1 MKRIF
6 LNIFFFSVLIYS
18 SNAQTYTPRQE
29 YQWYTSISTT
39 DNKGSA
45 YTLTPYMWIPP
56 GCQKVNAVF
65 VASTAVLEQLLV
77 ESPEIR
83 AVFSRRGVAILW
95 SSDNFYHDDITATGQ
110 IQTMLNVFSSL
121 TGYTELKTV
130 PWIITGHSGTNPMP
144 RYITANSASRV
155 AMCIINKATAQCGN
169 GTTVPILTTQ
179 GDYGVWDSYSQDLNA
194 LFTIEPTY
202 TDVRNLRT
210 NYGQPVSYFYDPNT
224 GHFDC
229 SRPLLKNIALWIDD
243 TWNLRFDNNGNMI
256 PLDQTKGWIVGM
268 PCVGYTADKFLPIP
282 YTNQATGSLT
292 QTQVQVA
299 AWFPSQRTAQAA
311 YDMANV
317 SMTRITQVTGFVN
330 PADGTYDAQSYWWRA
345 IMLKIP
351 FTLNADGH
359 SVALTTAAYTRMPN
373 RTDYF
378 DNNFNATQSFFNKA
392 DNSFSNSGNPSQIE
406 VCSGNWKQ
414 TGTNTFEYIP
424 RFKST
429 NYFIVRQQG
438 DATYRSSVQAG
449 NVNLT
454 SISTGTAN
462 TITFNAIPNQNYSAL
477 NPLTL
482 TATSS
487 AGVTVRYFV
496 NSGPAHISGNQL
508 IFDKDSIPPKAHFPI
523 PVTVTAYHMGTASP
537 AVNTATS
544 VSRTFYIMNGALT
557 PLTWFVAPTATGTGD
572 GTSWTNSCTIQTAV
586 SYATYGDNI
595 FMKAGDYNLSASL
608 SVDSKVLNIYGG
620 FAGTESQISD
630 RQLSD
635 LDYNGIIEPWEFTNR
650 TRLVG
655 GRYKATPV
663 SFTVFKITGGTAS
676 NVRVDGISVEEG
688 LYLGG
693 GNPAGVNL
701 AGTCTFANS
710 IVRNCRVYNSLGN
723 VNSSAAG
730 GIVTTVSDA
739 TIDGC
744 LIENCEAQPTQSTST
759 YGGQSKGVGCY
770 IYSTIQNS
778 VVRNNRMIYD
788 MIRPAGNTNA
798 VYYNPYLYGTGIY
811 LMYKSAKAINCLVYN
826 NEARVLNWDAV
837 NYTTVQ
843 LNTIVIRGVGISA
856 ENGGAVINCTVVN
869 NKACVKDLNGNTLSP
884 GSGGQGVGIYLKSSN
899 SATNNNE
906 AYMINNVAWGNVALG
921 TSASDQHIRLD
932 ISASVGTATPIY
944 TFYNN
949 VTPAAATNAT
959 TATSAYFLNNGTNL
973 STLSATNTT
982 ASTGPFF
989 LYPSTFAGAV
999 WGNVVQA
1006 SADSLKSI
1014 TKANWTIQSGS
1025 YLMGK
1030 GTISYTAAGSTS
1042 LLTPTLDL
1050 IGTTRNLNSP
1060 SVGAYESQS
1069 WTSPTGLAGLLDTS
1083 KSVYRSGN
1091 ELFNLTAGDKVTV
1104 YDACGRKLQALK
1116 ASTNQLQLSFN
1127 GFVIISVQHPNGETE
1142 SVK

>member
-1 MKRIF
+1 MKKYIILLF
-6 LNIFFFSVLIYS
+6 FPLFFSITFS
-18 SNAQTYTPRQE
+18 QTYTPRQD

-95 SSDNFYHDDITATGQ
+95 SSDNFYHDDVTATGQ

-130 PWIITGHSGTNPMP
+130 PWIVTGHSGTNPMP
-144 RYITANSASRV
+144 RYIVKTTPEKV
-155 AMCIINKATAQCGN
+155 ALAIINKATAQCGSI
-169 GTTVPILTTQ
+169 TSVPILSTN
-179 GDYGVWDSYSQDLNA
+179 GEFMEWDSYSKDLKANISSESSYA
-194 LFTIEPTY
+194 
-202 TDVRNLRT
+202 DVRNNRT
-210 NYGQPVSYFYDPNT
+210 IYNQPLSYFFDPNT

-229 SRPLLKNIALWIDD
+229 SRPLLKNIAMWLDD
-243 TWNLRFDNNGNMI
+243 IWDLRFDSNGNMI
-256 PLDQTKGWIVGM
+256 TLDQTKGWIVGL
-268 PCVGYTADKFLPIP
+268 PCAGYTTDKFMPIT

-292 QTQVQVA
+292 LAQVKAA

-317 SMTRITQVTGFVN
+317 SMTRTTQVTGFVN

-351 FTLNADGH
+351 FTLGSDGH
-359 SVALTTAAYTRMPN
+359 SVTLSTAAYTRMPN

-378 DNNFNATQSFFNKA
+378 DNAFNPTQSFYNKA
-392 DNSFSNSGNPSQIE
+392 DNSFTNSGNPNQIE

-438 DATYRSSVQAG
+438 DATYRTSVQAG

-454 SISTGTAN
+454 SVTGGTTN
-462 TITFNAIPNQNYSAL
+462 TITLNAIANQNYSSL
-477 NPLTL
+477 NPVTL
-482 TATSS
+482 AATST

-496 NSGPAHISGNQL
+496 NSGPAHVSGNQL

-523 PVTVTAYHMGTASP
+523 PVTVTAYHLGTASP
-537 AVNTATS
+537 VVNTATS

-557 PLTWFVAPTATGTGD
+557 PLSWFVAPTALGTGD
-572 GTSWTNSCTIQTAV
+572 GTSWANACSIQTAV

-635 LDYNGIIEPWEFTNR
+635 LDNNGIVEPWEFTNK

-676 NVRVDGISVEEG
+676 NVRIDGISVEEG

-701 AGTCTFANS
+701 AGSCTFANS
-710 IVRNCRVYNSLGN
+710 VVRNCRVFNSLGD
-723 VNSSAAG
+723 VNSQGAG
-730 GIVTTVSDA
+730 GIVSSVSDA
-739 TIDGC
+739 IIDGC
-744 LIENCEAQPTQSTST
+744 LIENCESQASQVNSTR
-759 YGGQSKGVGCY
+759 GGQCKGGGAY
-770 IYSTIQNS
+770 LYGTIQNS
-778 VVRNNRMIYD
+778 VVRNNRNIYD
-788 MIRPAGNTNA
+788 MIRPAGNTYTI
-798 VYYNPYLYGTGIY
+798 YYNPYLYGTGIY

-826 NEARVLNWDAV
+826 NETRILNWDAV
-837 NYTTVQ
+837 NYTTAQ
-843 LNTIVIRGVGISA
+843 LNSIVVRGVGISA
-856 ENGGAVINCTVVN
+856 ENGGSVLNCTVVN
-869 NKACVKDLNGNTLSP
+869 NKACVKDLNGNSLSP
-884 GSGGQGVGIYLKSSN
+884 GSGGQGVGIYLKSNN

-906 AYMINNVAWGNVALG
+906 AYLINNVAWGNVALG

-932 ISASVGTATPIY
+932 ISTSAGTATPIY

-949 VTPAAATNAT
+949 VTPAVATNAS
-959 TATSAYFLNNGTNL
+959 TATSAYFLNNGANLINL
-973 STLSATNTT
+973 SVSNTT
-982 ASTGPFF
+982 VSTGPLF
-989 LYPSTFAGAV
+989 LYPTSFAGAI
-999 WGNVVQA
+999 WGTVAQA

-1014 TKANWTIQSGS
+1014 SKANWTIQSGS
-1025 YLMGK
+1025 YLIGK
-1030 GTISYTAAGSTS
+1030 GTISYTAAGSTT
-1042 LLTPTLDL
+1042 LNTPTLDL
-1050 IGTTRNLNSP
+1050 IGTTRSVNLP
-1060 SVGAYESQS
+1060 AVGAYETQY
-1069 WTSPTGLAGLLDTS
+1069 WTSPTGFAGLFDFNS
-1083 KSVYRSGN
+1083 KVYRSGN
-1091 ELFNLTAGDKVTV
+1091 EIFNLTAGDKVTV
-1104 YDACGRKLQALK
+1104 YDACGRKLQVLRAL
-1116 ASTNQLQLSFN
+1116 TNQLQLSSN
-1127 GFVIISVQHPNGETE
+1127 GFVIVSVQHPSGETE
-1142 SVK
+1142 TVK

>member
-1 MKRIF
+1 MKKIT
-6 LNIFFFSVLIYS
+6 LLLLAIVNLS
-18 SNAQTYTPRQE
+18 SLMAQSYIPRQD

-39 DNKGSA
+39 DNKASA

-95 SSDNFYHDDITATGQ
+95 SSDNFYHDDVTATGQ

-144 RYITANSASRV
+144 RYITINSSSRV
-155 AMCIINKATAQCGN
+155 AMCIINKATAQCGS

-194 LFTIEPTY
+194 LFTVESNY
-202 TDVRNLRT
+202 SDVRNLR
-210 NYGQPVSYFYDPNT
+210 NIYGQPVSYFYDPNT
-224 GHFDC
+224 THFDC

-243 TWNLRFDNNGNMI
+243 TWNLRFDSNGNMI
-256 PLDQTKGWIVGM
+256 SLDQTKGWIVGM
-268 PCVGYTADKFLPIP
+268 PCVGYSADKFLPIP
-282 YTNQATGSLT
+282 YTNQATASLT
-292 QTQVQVA
+292 LAQVKAA

-378 DNNFNATQSFFNKA
+378 DNGFNATQSFYNKV

-429 NYFIVRQQG
+429 NYVIVRQQG

-454 SISTGTAN
+454 SVTGGTAN
-462 TITFNAIPNQNYSAL
+462 TLTFNAIANQNLNTL
-477 NPLTL
+477 NPITL
-482 TATSS
+482 AATST
-487 AGVTVRYFV
+487 AAVTVRYFV
-496 NSGPAHISGNQL
+496 NNGPAHVSGNQL

-523 PVTVTAYHMGTASP
+523 PVTVTAYHLGTASP
-537 AVNTATS
+537 LVNSASS

-557 PLTWFVAPTATGTGD
+557 PLNWFVTTTALGTGD
-572 GTSWTNSCTIQTAV
+572 GTSWANACTIQTAV

-630 RQLSD
+630 RQKSD
-635 LDYNGIIEPWEFTNR
+635 LDYNGIVEPWEFTNK

-655 GRYKATPV
+655 GRNKATPA

-710 IVRNCRVYNSLGN
+710 VVRNCRVFNSLGD
-723 VNSSAAG
+723 VNSQGAG
-730 GIVTTVSDA
+730 GIVSSVSDA

-744 LIENCEAQPTQSTST
+744 LIENCESQASQVNSTR
-759 YGGQSKGVGCY
+759 GGQCKGGGAY
-770 IYSTIQNS
+770 LYGTIQNS
-778 VVRNNRMIYD
+778 VVRNNRNIYD
-788 MIRPAGNTNA
+788 MIRPAGNTYT

-826 NEARVLNWDAV
+826 NETRVLNWDAV
-837 NYTTVQ
+837 NYTSTQ
-843 LNTIVIRGVGISA
+843 LNSIVIRGVGISA
-856 ENGGAVINCTVVN
+856 ENGGSVINCTVVN

-884 GSGGQGVGIYLKSSN
+884 GSGGQGVGIYLKSNN

-906 AYMINNVAWGNVALG
+906 VYMINNVAWGNVALG

-932 ISASVGTATPIY
+932 ISTSAGTATPIY

-949 VTPAAATNAT
+949 VTPSAATNAS

-973 STLSATNTT
+973 ATLSATNTT

-989 LYPSTFAGAV
+989 MYPTTFAGAV
-999 WGNVVQA
+999 WGKIAQA
-1006 SADSLKSI
+1006 STDSLTSI
-1014 TKANWTIQSGS
+1014 TKANWTIQSS
-1025 YLMGK
+1025 SFLSGK

-1042 LLTPTLDL
+1042 ILTPTLDL
-1050 IGTTRNLNSP
+1050 IGITRSANAP
-1060 SVGAYESQS
+1060 TVGAFESQN
-1069 WTSPTGLAGLLDTS
+1069 WTSPTGLVGSWDS
-1083 KSVYRSGN
+1083 NKKVYRFGN
-1091 ELFNLTAGDKVTV
+1091 ELFNLTTGDKVTV
-1104 YDACGRKLQALK
+1104 YDACGRKLQVLR
-1116 ASTNQLQLSFN
+1116 ASTNQLQLSSN
-1127 GFVIISVQHPNGETE
+1127 GFFIVSVQHPNGETE

>member
-1 MKRIF
+1 MKKMSF
-6 LNIFFFSVLIYS
+6 LLLAIVTLS
-18 SNAQTYTPRQE
+18 SLMAQSYIPRQD

-39 DNKGSA
+39 DNKAST

-95 SSDNFYHDDITATGQ
+95 SSDNFYHDDVTATGQ

-130 PWIITGHSGTNPMP
+130 PWIVTGHSGTNPMP
-144 RYITANSASRV
+144 RYITINSSSRV
-155 AMCIINKATAQCGN
+155 AMCIINKATAQCGS

-194 LFTIEPTY
+194 LFTVESNY
-202 TDVRNLRT
+202 TDVRNLR
-210 NYGQPVSYFYDPNT
+210 NIYGQPVSYFYDPNT
-224 GHFDC
+224 THFDC

-243 TWNLRFDNNGNMI
+243 TWNLRFDSNGNMI
-256 PLDQTKGWIVGM
+256 ALDQTKGWIVGM
-268 PCVGYTADKFLPIP
+268 PCVGYSADKFLPIP
-282 YTNQATGSLT
+282 YTNQATASLT
-292 QTQVQVA
+292 LAQVKAA

-317 SMTRITQVTGFVN
+317 SMTRTTQVTGFVN
-330 PADGTYDAQSYWWRA
+330 PTDGTYDAQTYWWRA
-345 IMLKIP
+345 IMYKIP
-351 FTLNADGH
+351 FTLGSDGH
-359 SVALTTAAYTRMPN
+359 SVTLTTAPYYRMPN
-373 RTDYF
+373 RTDYY
-378 DNNFNATQSFFNKA
+378 DNSYNMTQSFYNKA
-392 DNSFSNSGNPSQIE
+392 DNSFTNSGNSSQIE

-429 NYFIVRQQG
+429 NYVIVRQQG

-454 SISTGTAN
+454 SVTGGTVN
-462 TITFNAIPNQNYSAL
+462 TITFNAIANQNLNTL

-482 TATSS
+482 SATST

-496 NSGPAHISGNQL
+496 NSGPAHVSGNQL
-508 IFDKDSIPPKAHFPI
+508 VFDKDSIPPKAHFPI
-523 PVTVTAYHMGTASP
+523 PVTVTAYHLGTASP
-537 AVNTATS
+537 TVNTATS

-557 PLTWFVAPTATGTGD
+557 PLTWFVAPTAIGTAD
-572 GTSWTNSCTIQTAV
+572 GTSWANACSIQTAV

-620 FAGTESQISD
+620 FAGTESQISE

-635 LDYNGIIEPWEFTNR
+635 LDFNGIVEPWEFTNR

-676 NVRVDGISVEEG
+676 NVRVDGISIEEG

-710 IVRNCRVYNSLGN
+710 VVRNCRVFNSLGD
-723 VNSSAAG
+723 VNSQGAG
-730 GIVTTVSDA
+730 GIVSSVSDA
-739 TIDGC
+739 IIDGC
-744 LIENCEAQPTQSTST
+744 LIENCESQASQVNSTR
-759 YGGQSKGVGCY
+759 GGQCKGGGAY
-770 IYSTIQNS
+770 LYGTIQNS
-778 VVRNNRMIYD
+778 VVRNNRNIYD
-788 MIRPAGNTNA
+788 MIRPAGNTYT
-798 VYYNPYLYGTGIY
+798 VYFNPYLYGTGIY

-826 NEARVLNWDAV
+826 NETRVLNWDAV
-837 NYTTVQ
+837 NYTTAQ
-843 LNTIVIRGVGISA
+843 LNSIVVRGVGISA
-856 ENGGAVINCTVVN
+856 ENGGSVINCTVVN
-869 NKACVKDLNGNTLSP
+869 NKASVKDLNGNTLSP
-884 GSGGQGVGIYLKSSN
+884 GSGGQGVGIYLKSNN

-906 AYMINNVAWGNVALG
+906 VYMINNVAWGNVAQG

-932 ISASVGTATPIY
+932 ISTSAGTGTPIY

-949 VTPAAATNAT
+949 VTPAVATNAS

-973 STLSATNTT
+973 INLSATNTT
-982 ASTGPFF
+982 AGTGPLF
-989 LYPSTFAGAV
+989 LYPSSFAGAV
-999 WGNVVQA
+999 WGTLTQA
-1006 SADSLKSI
+1006 STDSLKSI
-1014 TKANWTIQSGS
+1014 TKANWTIQNGS
-1025 YLMGK
+1025 YLSGK
-1030 GTISYTAAGSTS
+1030 GTISYTAAGSTI

-1050 IGTTRNLNSP
+1050 VGTTRSANAP
-1060 SVGAYESQS
+1060 TVGAFESQN
-1069 WTSPTGLAGLLDTS
+1069 WTSPTGLAGSWDS
-1083 KSVYRSGN
+1083 NRKVFRFGN
-1091 ELFNLTAGDKVTV
+1091 ELYNLSVGDKVTV
-1104 YDACGRKLQALK
+1104 YDACGRKIQVLS
-1116 ASTNQLQLSFN
+1116 ASNNQLKISSN

-1142 SVK
+1142 SIK